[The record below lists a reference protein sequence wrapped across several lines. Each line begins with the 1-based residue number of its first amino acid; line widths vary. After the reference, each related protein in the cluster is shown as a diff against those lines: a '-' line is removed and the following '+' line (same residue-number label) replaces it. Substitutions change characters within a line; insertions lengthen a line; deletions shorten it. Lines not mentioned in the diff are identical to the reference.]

1 MKVAVFIDGF
11 EFQTRFNDVEEA
23 MLGIAGRESTW
34 AYDNNEWNWI
44 SPVSGKRY
52 TVKQQQ

>member
-1 MKVAVFIDGF
+1 MKVAVYIDGF
-11 EFQTRFNDVEEA
+11 EFQTRFNNVEEA

-34 AYDNNEWNWI
+34 AYENNEWNWI

-52 TVKQQQ
+52 TVKQL